1 MMSATKWYSYLFS
14 GISGIGIFTNF
25 KSYQYVTRTFP
36 TTDDLFRILSQ
47 DSLITSLCSGLY
59 FTTNTISI
67 IVPEFLKNKPG
78 CIASFL
84 GIYIPG
90 VVGPVIS
97 TYISLHRF
105 AVLKLQ
111 KQFSFP
117 WLGSMVI
124 MLVMLYHLTIV
135 FLCTYTD
142 MRNFGFIEACLGNP
156 DPEAHFARSQVP
168 LTCLVAV
175 PLLIQLL
182 ATVILDI
189 FNYQMAAQVAP
200 TDSTMVV
207 VSTEEQKKRQRIPKR
222 VTLINTCIFLVWVVI
237 TGIILSGFGQD
248 LLGALFWID
257 LINLILN
264 SIRNPIIAA
273 FAFNANSQIKLETV
287 ENRRQAEIE
296 LALRKKADREAS
308 RSRVNGT
315 ETEQEN
321 EN

>member
-1 MMSATKWYSYLFS
+1 MSATKWYSYLFS

-111 KQFSFP
+111 KQISFP

-124 MLVMLYHLTIV
+124 MLVMLYHLTII
-135 FLCTYTD
+135 FLFTYTD
-142 MRNFGFIEACLGNP
+142 MRNYGFIEACLGNP
-156 DPEAHFARSQVP
+156 DPKAHFARSQAP
-168 LTCLVAV
+168 LICLVAV

-189 FNYQMAAQVAP
+189 TNYKMAAQVAP

-237 TGIILSGFGQD
+237 TGIFLSGFGQD
-248 LLGALFWID
+248 LLGALLGWD
-257 LINLILN
+257 EMTLL
-264 SIRNPIIAA
+264 
-273 FAFNANSQIKLETV
+273 
-287 ENRRQAEIE
+287 
-296 LALRKKADREAS
+296 
-308 RSRVNGT
+308 
-315 ETEQEN
+315 
-321 EN
+321 